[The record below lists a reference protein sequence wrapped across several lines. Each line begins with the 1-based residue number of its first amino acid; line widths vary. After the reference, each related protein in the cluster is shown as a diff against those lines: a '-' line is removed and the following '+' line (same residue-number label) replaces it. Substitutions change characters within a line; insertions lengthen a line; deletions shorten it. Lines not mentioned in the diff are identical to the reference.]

1 MTTSIAKEDKKIPAV
16 EIGKMYKGGDIIVLC
31 VGGGEYGTG
40 FAGVV
45 IHTSKSAHN
54 FIDSAGRE
62 NTMLHVI
69 GGYNPNLS
77 RDFFKE
83 FHGEVTL
90 KS

>member
-1 MTTSIAKEDKKIPAV
+1 MTTSTATEKYKIPSV
-16 EIGKMYKGGDIIVLC
+16 EIVKMYKGGDIIVLC
-31 VGGGEYGTG
+31 VGSGEFGTG

-45 IHTSKSAHN
+45 VHTTKSANN

-62 NTMLHVI
+62 NTLLHVI